1 MTAQKRFSVHWYI
14 ASLEIHAMISSWYTD
29 GKMDSMVWADNLNF
43 PLKMTVDGIS
53 QWNFVLVSLFKL
65 PQKKT
70 RFFIVFYFC
79 LVSESCAFSTVKIW
93 VTGHSSDPS
102 SIHQSDLN
110 TQTGSC
116 LIHRWL
122 VYFHFHSTFSLTE
135 KTNQWFMLHNRLW
148 CIIDSVVVQYISPQ
162 EVISIKMVIFL
173 L

>member
-1 MTAQKRFSVHWYI
+1 
-14 ASLEIHAMISSWYTD
+14 MISSWYTD
-29 GKMDSMVWADNLNF
+29 GEMDSMVWADNLNF
-43 PLKMTVDGIS
+43 ALKMTVDGIS

-70 RFFIVFYFC
+70 RFFIVYLFLF
-79 LVSESCAFSTVKIW
+79 SEWVLRFFNCKNLSPKLASQLWPVKY
-93 VTGHSSDPS
+93 T
-102 SIHQSDLN
+102 SDLN

-135 KTNQWFMLHNRLW
+135 KTNQWFTLHNRLW

-162 EVISIKMVIFL
+162 EK
-173 L
+173 